1 MRSHG
6 RKSLAELATPPSVVQ
21 GTFGKRPEPPP
32 ELTEK
37 QQVIWRDTVAGEDPA
52 FFGTAALRGLLK
64 HYCIHM
70 ASAADVTQIIDSFKP
85 EWLRN
90 EEGARRY
97 HLLLKMRDLETKA
110 AGDKATKLRL
120 TNQSRYTPHRAAGA
134 ANKAAKGFMPWDDDE
149 A

>member
-1 MRSHG
+1 MRTHG
-6 RKSLAELATPPSVVQ
+6 RKSVAELATPPSVVQ
-21 GTFGKRPEPPP
+21 GTFGKRPEPPA
-32 ELTEK
+32 ELTER
-37 QQVIWRDTVAGEDPA
+37 QAAIWRDTVAGEDTS

-70 ASAADVTQIIDSFKP
+70 ASAEDVTSIIDSFKP

-97 HLLLKMRDLETKA
+97 HLLLKMRDLETRA
-110 AGDKATKLRL
+110 AADKATKLRL
-120 TNQSRYTPHRAAGA
+120 TNQSRYTPQAAGTA
-134 ANKAAKGFMPWDDDE
+134 GRNAAKGFMPWDDE